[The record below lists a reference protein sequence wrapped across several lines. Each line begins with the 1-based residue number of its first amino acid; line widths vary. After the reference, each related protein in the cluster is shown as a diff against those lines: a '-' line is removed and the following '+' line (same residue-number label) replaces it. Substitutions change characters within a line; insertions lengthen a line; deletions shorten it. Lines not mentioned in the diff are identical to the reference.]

1 MRKIKIQ
8 NRYISK
14 DSPCF
19 IIAEAGINH
28 NGDIEFAKNLVE
40 TASEI
45 KSDCI
50 KFQMFK
56 TEYLCNKNSKYYD
69 AFKKLEFSSDEWKE
83 IALYAKKNNILFT
96 SSVFDFEHVDLLDNI
111 GSLFFK
117 IASGDLTY
125 HQLLEYVAEKNKPI
139 ILSTGMANIKEIE
152 EALHV
157 IYAKGNKDVVLLHCI
172 SNYPVNYQDLNL
184 LYIKVLKEKF
194 GIPVGFSDHTIGNL
208 SAFAAVSI
216 GATVIEKHF
225 TLDKNL
231 EGFDH
236 KLSLNPEEFSD
247 LINGVRIIEKA
258 KGDGKRK
265 ISNLERESI
274 KNARRSIHA
283 NKPIK
288 KGVILTKDMLK
299 IVRPFEGIEP
309 KYLSN
314 VIGKIAKK
322 NIDEDEVITWKK
334 I

>member
-1 MRKIKIQ
+1 MKRIKIQ
-8 NRYISK
+8 NRIISEN
-14 DSPCF
+14 SPCF

-28 NGDIEFAKNLVE
+28 NGDIDLAKKLVE

-56 TEYLCNKNSKYYD
+56 TEYLCNKNSKYYN

-83 IALYAKKNNILFT
+83 IAKHAKKNNILFT
-96 SSVFDFEHVDLLDNI
+96 SSVFDHEHADLLDNI
-111 GSLFFK
+111 GSSFFK

-125 HQLLEYVAEKNKPI
+125 HQLLEYIAKKNKPI
-139 ILSTGMANIKEIE
+139 ILSTGMANINEVE
-152 EALHV
+152 EALNV
-157 IYAKGNKDVVLLHCI
+157 IYAKGNKDVVLLHCV
-172 SNYPVNYQDLNL
+172 STYPAYYQDLNL
-184 LYIKVLKEKF
+184 KYINVLKEKF

-216 GATVIEKHF
+216 GAKVIEKHF
-225 TLDKNL
+225 TLNKNL

-236 KLSLNPEEFSD
+236 KLSLNPEEFSN
-247 LINGVRIIEKA
+247 LINGIRIIEKV

-283 NKPIK
+283 NKMIK
-288 KGVILTKDMLK
+288 KGEIITKDMIK
-299 IVRPFEGIEP
+299 IVRPSEGIKP
-309 KYLSN
+309 KYLN
-314 VIGKIAKK
+314 KVIGKRAKK